1 MPPVSAEL
9 ERGKSADP
17 EETQRKRRE
26 AAAKKRELPS
36 EEVVH
41 TVPEEQRVCPKCG
54 ARDLERV
61 GSGKETV
68 ELEYVPARL
77 IRRIHRQETLACKR
91 CEGMVVADGPVRAV
105 EKGHYGPGLIAHIIT
120 SKCADSIPL
129 YRLAKQ
135 FQREGLPVTRTTM
148 GDLLH
153 AGARELEPLYLRLR
167 ELVAAADVVGAD
179 ETPMPVLAPKETK
192 KGFIWTFRTEN
203 LVSLV
208 FSPSRSGETARN
220 VLGQSKG
227 YLVVDGFTGY
237 NSVTVPDKRI
247 RVACWAHVRRRFFE
261 ALKTTPEGR
270 EMLELIL
277 ELYRVEKQA
286 ADSGILGTPKHL
298 KLRRSVSAAVVER
311 IADWLKEQRPQHP
324 PKGPLGQAIQYTL
337 GQWRALQ
344 RFLED
349 PRVPLDNNWSERALR
364 VPALGRKNYLFFG
377 GNEPGENIAGLYS
390 LVQSCE
396 VNGIDPQSYLADVLV
411 KVKQH
416 PQARIDELLPHRWS
430 ASTPNTS

>member
-1 MPPVSAEL
+1 MEL
-9 ERGKSADP
+9 SRGTPADA
-17 EETQRKRRE
+17 EETQRKRKE
-26 AAAKKRELPS
+26 ARAKKAELPS
-36 EEVVH
+36 EQVFHAVSQE
-41 TVPEEQRVCPKCG
+41 RRFCPKCG
-54 ARDLERV
+54 SRDLEQV
-61 GSGKETV
+61 GNGKETI
-68 ELEYVPARL
+68 EFEYVPATL
-77 IRRIHRQETLACKR
+77 IRRVHLQETLACKR
-91 CEGMVVADGPVRAV
+91 CEGMVVAEGPIRAV

-153 AGARELEPLYLRLR
+153 AGARQLEPLYLRVR

-192 KGFIWTFRTEN
+192 KGFIWTFRIKK

-220 VLGQSKG
+220 VLRNSKG

-237 NSVTVPDKRI
+237 NAVTVPDKRI

-261 ALKTTPEGR
+261 AQKTTPEAK

-277 ELYRVEKQA
+277 ELYRIEKQA
-286 ADSGILGTPKHL
+286 GESSILETTKHL
-298 KLRRSVSAAVVER
+298 ALRRSASAEVLGR
-311 IADWLKEQRPQHP
+311 IANWLKQQQPLHP

-349 PRVPLDNNWSERALR
+349 ARVPLDNNWSERALR
-364 VPALGRKNYLFFG
+364 LPALGRKNYLFFG
-377 GNEPGENIAGLYS
+377 GDEPGENIAGLYS

-396 VNGIDPQSYLADVLV
+396 VNGIDPRLYLADVLV
-411 KVKQH
+411 RVKQH
-416 PQARIDELLPHRWS
+416 PQARIDELLPHQWK
-430 ASTPNTS
+430 ASPPNTS

>member
-9 ERGKSADP
+9 NRGKPADP
-17 EETQRKRRE
+17 EETQRKRRA
-26 AAAKKRELPS
+26 AAAKKAELPS

-41 TVPEEQRVCPKCG
+41 TVADEQRSCPKCG
-54 ARDLERV
+54 SRDLERV

-68 ELEYVPARL
+68 EFEYVPARL

-91 CEGMVVADGPVRAV
+91 CEGMVVAEGPVRAI

-120 SKCADSIPL
+120 AKCADSIPL

-135 FQREGLPVTRTTM
+135 FRREGLPVTRTTM

-153 AGARELEPLYLRLR
+153 AGARELEALYLRLR

-192 KGFIWTFRTEN
+192 KGFIWTFRTAN

-237 NSVTVPDKRI
+237 NSVTIPQRRI

-261 ALKTTPEGR
+261 AQKTTPEAR

-286 ADSGILGTPKHL
+286 EEANILETAKHL
-298 KLRRSVSAAVVER
+298 ELRRTVSAAVLER
-311 IADWLKEQRPQHP
+311 IATWLKDEKPLHP
-324 PKGPLGQAIQYTL
+324 PKGPMGQAIQYTL
-337 GQWRALQ
+337 GQWKALQ

-377 GNEPGENIAGLYS
+377 GDEPGENIASLYS
-390 LVQSCE
+390 LVQTCE
-396 VNGIDPQSYLADVLV
+396 VNGIDPQPYLADVLV
-411 KVKQH
+411 RVKRH
-416 PQARIDELLPHRWS
+416 PQARIDELLPHLWKP
-430 ASTPNTS
+430 STPNTS

>member
-9 ERGKSADP
+9 ERGKPADA
-17 EETQRKRRE
+17 EQTQRKRRE
-26 AAAKKRELPS
+26 AAAKKDELPS
-36 EEVVH
+36 EQVLH
-41 TVPEEQRVCPKCG
+41 TVPQNQRFCPKCG
-54 ARDLERV
+54 AGDLERV
-61 GSGKETV
+61 GSGKQTV
-68 ELEYVPARL
+68 EFEYVPARL
-77 IRRIHRQETLACKR
+77 VRRVHLQETLACKR
-91 CEGMVVADGPVRAV
+91 CEGMVVAEGPMRAV

-135 FQREGLPVTRTTM
+135 FEREGLPVTRTTM

-167 ELVAAADVVGAD
+167 QLVAAADVVGAD

-203 LVSLV
+203 LISLV

-261 ALKTTPEGR
+261 AQNTTPEAQ
-270 EMLELIL
+270 EMLRLIL
-277 ELYRVEKQA
+277 ELYRVEKLA
-286 ADSGILGTPKHL
+286 AESNILRTPKHL
-298 KLRRSVSAAVVER
+298 NLRRSVSAAVVER
-311 IADWLKEQRPQHP
+311 IADWLKHQKPRHP

-337 GQWRALQ
+337 GQWTALQ
-344 RFLED
+344 RFLD
-349 PRVPLDNNWSERALR
+349 NPRVPLDNNWSERALR
-364 VPALGRKNYLFFG
+364 TPALGRKNYLFFG
-377 GNEPGENIAGLYS
+377 GAEPGENIAGLYS

-396 VNGIDPQSYLADVLV
+396 VNGIDPQSYLTDVLV
-411 KVKQH
+411 SVKRH
-416 PQARIDELLPHRWS
+416 PQARIDELLPHLWKS
-430 ASTPNTS
+430 IPPNTS